1 VKRHLYTSTNH
12 CLLYTNRPLT
22 YPTVDTLQVPCS
34 KIKGAL
40 IAQLQSHR
48 EALFADRDAAAAAAA
63 VANSSN
69 SSNNNSLAGIGT
81 DGSITSNSY
90 SNSSNSVGGTGPV
103 VEVGES
109 PTVSGK

>member
-22 YPTVDTLQVPCS
+22 YPTVDTLQAPCS

-48 EALFADRDAAAAAAA
+48 EALFADRDAAAAA